1 MNKNLTTSILAV
13 LALAGSLQA
22 QVSFVYVS
30 KIPGNLVND
39 AASNSSPLK
48 GRCTIINQD
57 QVWTADKVYI
67 VENLTFVEA
76 PAVLRIEPG
85 CVVRMEPATIGGS
98 SSTDPADVGA
108 ICITRGAKI
117 VAPGTSESPII
128 FTNRDD
134 PFVPGGASTIP
145 PTVNGGANTA
155 RDYAS
160 TTAGN
165 ITKFK
170 IDADCGGILILGKTR
185 LAFNNSLG
193 TALTDPIAVPLTT
206 GAGANFIE
214 GFQAIDGT
222 VYGTEVTSQ
231 LGGSPSGG
239 KYGGTDDNDN
249 SGRMSFCSVR
259 FGGFILSS
267 GNEING
273 ITTGAVG
280 RATSMEFC
288 EVYCNADDDI
298 ENFGGTL
305 NTRYCAGLF
314 GGDDG
319 ADLDQGYRG
328 HNQFWFHLQDSSTVG
343 GVATGRNSSNVGDCT
358 GEWDGQEAPDGV
370 GFPGSVFT
378 FFNATTIGRNTG
390 KGINWKLNSGG
401 KVFNSIW
408 ANAGKMRLESSS
420 ANTPLTTT
428 GVADGTTAINR
439 FLHTRTSGGEFNEAG
454 VAARAT
460 EPDAMFKYST
470 IQGTAGAN
478 SVTGY
483 WTGTSPDLNTLLGT
497 YNITYTATTPLVNQA
512 PTAGTL
518 DPRLK
523 SGVAQRT
530 GGIKPSVSGPGGTAR
545 STWFVN
551 TDFQGAFK
559 DANWLSGWSVL
570 EKVGVSPA
578 NGFPTCNFPIP
589 TITRVGSG
597 STAFARVSFPVETG
611 VQYSVQTSTDGGKTY
626 LPVQTAT
633 GLTAGLYTAA
643 SNTTATVDLAAG
655 SGAAMLHVRV
665 MPL

>member
-1 MNKNLTTSILAV
+1 MNKKLTTSILAV
-13 LALAGSLQA
+13 LALAGSLHA
-22 QVSFVYVS
+22 QTSFVYVS
-30 KIPGNLVND
+30 QIPGNLVNS
-39 AASNSSPLK
+39 ASTSPLA
-48 GRCTIINQD
+48 GRCTVINQD

-85 CVVRMEPATIGGS
+85 TIVRMEPKTTGGT

-134 PFVPGGASTIP
+134 PFVPGGASTISS
-145 PTVNGGANTA
+145 TVNGGANTP
-155 RDYAS
+155 RDYTS
-160 TTAGN
+160 TTSGD

-170 IDADCGGILILGKTR
+170 VDGDCGGILILGKTR
-185 LAFNNSLG
+185 LAFNNATG
-193 TALTDPIAVPLTT
+193 TALTEPVVSPVVA
-206 GAGANFIE
+206 GAGVNFIE

-222 VYGTEVTSQ
+222 VYGTAVTTQ

-259 FGGFILSS
+259 YGGFILST

-280 RATSMEFC
+280 RATVMEFC
-288 EVYCNADDDI
+288 EVYNNADDDI
-298 ENFGGTL
+298 ENFGGTF

-319 ADLDQGYRG
+319 VDIDQGYRG
-328 HNQFWFHLQDSSTVG
+328 QNQFWFQLQDDSAVG
-343 GVATGRNSSNVGDCT
+343 GVATGRNSSNYGDCT
-358 GEWDGQEAPDGV
+358 GEWDGPENTTAGLPY
-370 GFPGSVFT
+370 SVFT
-378 FFNATTIGRNTG
+378 FFNATTIGRNSG
-390 KGINWKLNSGG
+390 KGINWKENSGG

-428 GVADGTTAINR
+428 AAADGTTAANR
-439 FLHTRTSGGEFNEAG
+439 FLFTRTSGGEFNEAG
-454 VAARAT
+454 VAAAAT

-497 YNITYTATTPLVNQA
+497 YNITYTSTTPLVNQA

-518 DPRLK
+518 DPRLQ

-530 GGIKPSVSGPGGTAR
+530 GGIRPSVSGPSGAAR
-545 STWFVN
+545 STWFVD
-551 TDFQGAFK
+551 TAFQGAFK

-643 SNTTATVDLAAG
+643 STTTATVDLAAG

>member
-1 MNKNLTTSILAV
+1 MNKLITTSILAV

-22 QVSFVYVS
+22 QTSFVYVS
-30 KIPGNLVND
+30 QIPGNLVNSD
-39 AASNSSPLK
+39 SASPLA
-48 GRCTIINQD
+48 GRCTVINQD

-67 VENLTFVEA
+67 LENLTFVEA

-85 CVVRMEPATIGGS
+85 TIVRMEPKTTGGS
-98 SSTDPADVGA
+98 NSSDPADVGA
-108 ICITRGAKI
+108 LIICRGAKI

-128 FTNRDD
+128 FTNVDD

-145 PTVNGGANTA
+145 STVNGAAYTA
-155 RDYAS
+155 RDYTI
-160 TTAGN
+160 TTSGN
-165 ITKFK
+165 MTKFK
-170 IDADCGGILILGKTR
+170 IDGDCGGLVILGKTR
-185 LAFNNSLG
+185 LAFNNASG
-193 TALTDPIAVPLTT
+193 TESTDPVANPLTT
-206 GAGANFIE
+206 GAGRNFIE
-214 GFQAIDGT
+214 GTQAIDDT
-222 VYGTEVTSQ
+222 VYGSTVTSQ
-231 LGGSPSGG
+231 LGAGSASGG

-280 RATSMEFC
+280 RSTVMEFC
-288 EVYCNADDDI
+288 EVYNNADDDF
-298 ENFGGTL
+298 EHFGGTL

-319 ADLDQGYRG
+319 ADIDQGYRG
-328 HNQFWFHLQDSSTVG
+328 NNQFWFQIQDNTIAG
-343 GVATGRNSSNVGDCT
+343 GVATGRDSLNVGDCT
-358 GEWDGQEAPDGV
+358 GEWDGPEAPDRV
-370 GFPGSVFT
+370 GLPYSVFT

-390 KGINWKLNSGG
+390 KGINWKLNSGC

-408 ANAGKMRLESSS
+408 ANAGKMRIESGG
-420 ANTPLTTT
+420 ANDKTTT
-428 GVADGTTAINR
+428 SAADGTTSLNR
-439 FLHTRTSGGEFNEAG
+439 FLFTRTSGGEFNEAG
-454 VAARAT
+454 VVAGAI

-470 IQGTAGAN
+470 IQCTAGAAN
-478 SVTGY
+478 TQGY
-483 WTGTSPDLNTLLGT
+483 WQGLSPELATLLDNS
-497 YNITYTATTPLVNQA
+497 NITYTATTPLVNQA
-512 PTAGTL
+512 KADGTL
-518 DPRLK
+518 DPRLQ

-530 GGIKPSVSGPGGTAR
+530 GGIRPSVSGPSGTAR

-559 DANWLSGWSVL
+559 DANWLSGWSIL

-597 STAFARVSFPVETG
+597 STAFARVTFPVENG

>member
-1 MNKNLTTSILAV
+1 MNKLLTSSILAV

-22 QVSFVYVS
+22 QTSFVYVS
-30 KIPGNLVND
+30 QIPGNLVNS
-39 AASNSSPLK
+39 ASTSPLA
-48 GRCTIINQD
+48 GRCTVINQD

-85 CVVRMEPATIGGS
+85 TIVRMEPKTTGGS

-108 ICITRGAKI
+108 IIICRGAKI

-145 PTVNGGANTA
+145 STVNGGVNTS
-155 RDYAS
+155 RDYTS
-160 TTAGN
+160 TTSGAVN
-165 ITKFK
+165 KFK
-170 IDADCGGILILGKTR
+170 IDADCGGIVILGKTR
-185 LAFNNSLG
+185 LSNNNASG
-193 TALTDPIAVPLTT
+193 TAITDPIANPLTP
-206 GAGANFIE
+206 GAGAAFIE

-222 VYGTEVTSQ
+222 VYGTAVTSQ
-231 LGGSPSGG
+231 LGGAPSGG
-239 KYGGTDDNDN
+239 KFGGTDDNDN
-249 SGRMSFCSVR
+249 SGRMSFCSIR
-259 FGGFILSS
+259 YGGFVLSTN
-267 GNEING
+267 NEING

-280 RATSMEFC
+280 RGTVMEFL
-288 EVYCNADDDI
+288 EIFNNADDDI
-298 ENFGGTL
+298 EPFGGTQ
-305 NTRYCAGLF
+305 NMRYCAGLF

-319 ADLDQGYRG
+319 LDTDMGYRG
-328 HNQFWFHLQDSSTVG
+328 NVQFWFHHQDNSTAN
-343 GVATGRNSSNVGDCT
+343 GVATGRPSGNYGDCT
-358 GEWDGQEAPDGV
+358 GEWDGGKSPV
-370 GFPGSVFT
+370 TSLPYTVFSV
-378 FFNATTIGRNTG
+378 FNATTIGRNAG
-390 KGINWKLNSGG
+390 KAINWKVNGGG

-408 ANAGKMRLESSS
+408 ANSGKMRLESSS
-420 ANTPLTTT
+420 TSTSESTTAA
-428 GVADGTTAINR
+428 ADGTTSLNR
-439 FLHTRTSGGEFNEAG
+439 FLFTRTSGGEFNEAG
-454 VAARAT
+454 VAAAAT

-470 IQGTAGAN
+470 IQGSAGALN
-478 SVTGY
+478 VAGY
-483 WTGTSPDLNTLLGT
+483 WQGTSPALNTLLDS
-497 YNITYTATTPLVNQA
+497 YNITYTAATPLVNQA
-512 PTAGTL
+512 KADGTL
-518 DPRLK
+518 DPRLQA
-523 SGVAQRT
+523 GVAQRT
-530 GGIKPSVSGPGGTAR
+530 GGIRPSVSGPLGTAR

-559 DANWLSGWSVL
+559 DANWLAGWSIL

-578 NGFPTCNFPIP
+578 SGFPTCNFPIP

-597 STAFARVSFPVETG
+597 SSAFARVSFPVENG

-633 GLTAGLYTAA
+633 GLSNGLYTAA

>member
-1 MNKNLTTSILAV
+1 MNKLITTSILAV

-22 QVSFVYVS
+22 QTSFVYVS
-30 KIPGNLVND
+30 QIPGNLVNS
-39 AASNSSPLK
+39 ASTSPLA
-48 GRCTIINQD
+48 GRCTVINQD

-67 VENLTFVEA
+67 LENLTFVEA

-85 CVVRMEPATIGGS
+85 TIVRMEPKTTGGS

-108 ICITRGAKI
+108 LIICRGAKI

-145 PTVNGGANTA
+145 STVNGGVNTP
-155 RDYAS
+155 RDYTS
-160 TTAGN
+160 TTSGD

-170 IDADCGGILILGKTR
+170 IDADCGGIVILGKTR
-185 LAFNNSLG
+185 LSNNNASG
-193 TALTDPIAVPLTT
+193 TDLTDPIANPLTA
-206 GAGANFIE
+206 GAGAAFIE
-214 GFQAIDGT
+214 GFQAIDGN
-222 VYGTEVTSQ
+222 VYGTAVTSQ

-239 KYGGTDDNDN
+239 KFGGTDDNDN
-249 SGRMSFCSVR
+249 SGRMSFCSIR
-259 FGGFILSS
+259 YGGFILSLN
-267 GNEING
+267 NEING

-280 RATSMEFC
+280 RGTVMEFL
-288 EVYCNADDDI
+288 EIYNNADDDI
-298 ENFGGTL
+298 EPFGGTQNL
-305 NTRYCAGLF
+305 RYCAGLF

-319 ADLDQGYRG
+319 LDTDMGYRG
-328 HNQFWFHLQDSSTVG
+328 NVQFWFQHQGNLTANS
-343 GVATGRNSSNVGDCT
+343 VATGRPSGNVGDCT
-358 GEWDGQEAPDGV
+358 GEWDGGKTPV
-370 GFPGSVFT
+370 TSLPYTVFSV
-378 FFNATTIGRNTG
+378 FNATTIGLNTG
-390 KGINWKLNSGG
+390 KAINWKVNGGG

-408 ANAGKMRLESSS
+408 ANAGKMRIESGG
-420 ANTPLTTT
+420 ANDKTTT
-428 GVADGTTAINR
+428 SAADGTTSLNR
-439 FLHTRTSGGEFNEAG
+439 FLFTRTSGGEFNEAG
-454 VAARAT
+454 VAAAAI

-470 IQGTAGAN
+470 IQGAAGAAN
-478 SVTGY
+478 TQGY
-483 WTGTSPDLNTLLGT
+483 WQGLSPALATLLDNS
-497 YNITYTATTPLVNQA
+497 NITYTTTTPLVNQA
-512 PTAGTL
+512 KADGTL
-518 DPRLK
+518 DPRLQ
-523 SGVAQRT
+523 SGASQRN
-530 GGIKPSVSGPGGTAR
+530 GGIRPSVSGPSGTAR

-559 DANWLSGWSVL
+559 DANWLSGWSIL

-578 NGFPTCNFPIP
+578 SGFPTCNFPIP

-633 GLTAGLYTAA
+633 GLSNGLYTAA

>member
-1 MNKNLTTSILAV
+1 MNKLITSTILAA

-22 QVSFVYVS
+22 QTSFVYVS
-30 KIPGNLVND
+30 QIPGNLVNS
-39 AASNSSPLK
+39 ASASPLA
-48 GRCTIINQD
+48 GRCTVINQD

-85 CVVRMEPATIGGS
+85 TIVRMEPKTTGGS

-108 ICITRGAKI
+108 IIICRGAKI

-145 PTVNGGANTA
+145 STVNGGVNTP
-155 RDYAS
+155 RDYTS
-160 TTAGN
+160 TTTGD

-170 IDADCGGILILGKTR
+170 IDSDCGGIIILGKTR
-185 LAFNNSLG
+185 LSNSNASG
-193 TALTDPIAVPLTT
+193 TALVDPIANPLTAGQ
-206 GAGANFIE
+206 GAAFIE

-222 VYGTEVTSQ
+222 VYGSAVTSQ

-239 KYGGTDDNDN
+239 KFGGTDDNDN
-249 SGRMSFCSVR
+249 SGRMSFCSIR
-259 FGGFILSS
+259 YGGFILATN
-267 GNEING
+267 NEING

-280 RATSMEFC
+280 RGTVMEFL
-288 EVYCNADDDI
+288 EIYNNADDDI
-298 ENFGGTL
+298 EPFGGTQ
-305 NTRYCAGLF
+305 NMRYCAGLF

-319 ADLDQGYRG
+319 LDTDMGYRG
-328 HNQFWFHLQDSSTVG
+328 NVQFWFQHQGNLTANG
-343 GVATGRNSSNVGDCT
+343 FATGRPSGNVGDCT
-358 GEWDGQEAPDGV
+358 GEWDGGKVPVESLPYTV
-370 GFPGSVFT
+370 FSV
-378 FFNATTIGRNTG
+378 FNATTIGLNTG
-390 KGINWKLNSGG
+390 KAINWKVNGGG

-408 ANAGKMRLESSS
+408 ANAGKMRVESGGANDKTATS
-420 ANTPLTTT
+420 ASDGNTSL
-428 GVADGTTAINR
+428 NR
-439 FLHTRTSGGEFNEAG
+439 FLFTRTSGGEFNQAG
-454 VAARAT
+454 VAAAAT

-470 IQGTAGAN
+470 IQGTAGAAN
-478 SVTGY
+478 TQGY
-483 WTGTSPDLNTLLGT
+483 WQGLSPALATLLDNS
-497 YNITYTATTPLVNQA
+497 NITYTTTTPLVNQA
-512 PTAGTL
+512 KADGTL
-518 DPRLK
+518 DPRLLTNA
-523 SGVAQRT
+523 SQRT
-530 GGIKPSVSGPGGTAR
+530 GGIRPSVSGPAGTAR

-559 DANWLSGWSVL
+559 DANWLSGWSIL

-578 NGFPTCNFPIP
+578 SGFPTCNFPIP

-597 STAFARVSFPVETG
+597 STAFARVSFPVENG

-633 GLTAGLYTAA
+633 GLSNGLYTAA

>member
-1 MNKNLTTSILAV
+1 MNKLITSSILAA

-22 QVSFVYVS
+22 QTTFVRVSQ
-30 KIPGNLVND
+30 IPGNLVNS
-39 AASNSSPLK
+39 ASTSPLA
-48 GRCTIINQD
+48 GRCTVINQD

-67 VENLTFVEA
+67 IENLTFVEA

-85 CVVRMEPATIGGS
+85 TIVRMEPKTTGGS

-108 ICITRGAKI
+108 LIITRGAKI

-128 FTNRDD
+128 FTNVDD

-145 PTVNGGANTA
+145 STVNGAAYTV
-155 RDYAS
+155 RDYTLTS
-160 TTAGN
+160 SGN
-165 ITKFK
+165 INKFK
-170 IDADCGGILILGKTR
+170 IDGDCGGLVILGKTR
-185 LAFNNSLG
+185 LAFNNASG
-193 TALTDPIAVPLTT
+193 TAATDPVANPLTT
-206 GAGANFIE
+206 GAGRNFIE
-214 GFQAIDGT
+214 GFQAIDDT
-222 VYGTEVTSQ
+222 VYGTAVTAQ
-231 LGGSPSGG
+231 LGAGSASGG

-259 FGGFILSS
+259 YGGFILST

-280 RATSMEFC
+280 RATVMEFC
-288 EVYCNADDDI
+288 EVYNNADDDF
-298 ENFGGTL
+298 EHFGGTL

-319 ADLDQGYRG
+319 ADIDQGYRG
-328 HNQFWFHLQDSSTVG
+328 QNQFWFQIQDNSTAG
-343 GVATGRNSSNVGDCT
+343 GVATGRNSANYGDCT

-378 FFNATTIGRNTG
+378 FFNATTIGRNSG
-390 KGINWKLNSGG
+390 KGINWKLGSGG

-428 GVADGTTAINR
+428 AAADGNTAINR
-439 FLHTRTSGGEFNEAG
+439 FLFTRTSGGEFNEAG
-454 VAARAT
+454 VAAAAT

-512 PTAGTL
+512 VTAGTL
-518 DPRLK
+518 DPRLQ

-530 GGIKPSVSGPGGTAR
+530 GGIRPSVSGPSGAAR
-545 STWFVN
+545 STWFVD
-551 TDFQGAFK
+551 TAFQGAFK
-559 DANWLSGWSVL
+559 DANWLAGWSIL
-570 EKVGVSPA
+570 ESVGVSPA
-578 NGFPTCNFPIP
+578 AGFATARFPIP
-589 TITRVGSG
+589 TITRVGTG
-597 STAFARVSFPVETG
+597 STAYASVSFPVENG

-626 LPVQTAT
+626 LPVNSAT
-633 GLTAGLYTAA
+633 GLTNGLYTAT
-643 SNTTATVDLAAG
+643 SDTTATVNLAAG

>member
-1 MNKNLTTSILAV
+1 MKKLITSSTLAA

-22 QVSFVYVS
+22 QTTFVRVSQ
-30 KIPGNLVND
+30 IPGNLVNTG
-39 AASNSSPLK
+39 STSPLA
-48 GRCTIINQD
+48 GRCTVINQD

-67 VENLTFVEA
+67 LENLTFVEA

-85 CVVRMEPATIGGS
+85 TIVRMEPKTTGGS

-108 ICITRGAKI
+108 LVICRGAKI

-128 FTNRDD
+128 FTNVDD

-145 PTVNGGANTA
+145 SAVNGAPLSPRNY
-155 RDYAS
+155 DS
-160 TTAGN
+160 TTSGD

-170 IDADCGGILILGKTR
+170 IDADCGGIVILGKTR
-185 LAFNNSLG
+185 LSNNNASG
-193 TALTDPIAVPLTT
+193 SALTDPIANPLTA
-206 GAGANFIE
+206 GAGAAFIE

-222 VYGTEVTSQ
+222 VYGDAVTSQ
-231 LGGSPSGG
+231 LGGAPSGG
-239 KYGGTDDNDN
+239 KFGGTDDNDN
-249 SGRMSFCSVR
+249 SGRMSFCSIR
-259 FGGFILSS
+259 YGGFILSS
-267 GNEING
+267 NNEING

-280 RATSMEFC
+280 RGTVMEFL
-288 EVYCNADDDI
+288 EIFNNADDDI
-298 ENFGGTL
+298 EPFGGTQ
-305 NTRYCAGLF
+305 NMRYCAGLF

-319 ADLDQGYRG
+319 LDTDMGYRG
-328 HNQFWFHLQDSSTVG
+328 NVQFWFQHQGNLTAN
-343 GVATGRNSSNVGDCT
+343 GVATGRNSANVGDCT
-358 GEWDGQEAPDGV
+358 GEWDGGKSPV
-370 GFPGSVFT
+370 TSLPYTVFSV
-378 FFNATTIGRNTG
+378 FNATTIGLNTG
-390 KGINWKLNSGG
+390 KAINWKVNGGG

-408 ANAGKMRLESSS
+408 ANSAKMRIEGGS
-420 ANTPLTTT
+420 ASTATAA
-428 GVADGTTAINR
+428 ADGTTSVNR
-439 FLHTRTSGGEFNEAG
+439 FLFTRTSGGEYNEAG
-454 VAARAT
+454 VAAAAT

-478 SVTGY
+478 TRAGY
-483 WTGTSPDLNTLLGT
+483 WTGTSPALDTLLDT

-512 PTAGTL
+512 KADGTL
-518 DPRLK
+518 DPRLQA
-523 SGVAQRT
+523 GVAQRT
-530 GGIKPSVSGPGGTAR
+530 GGIRPSVSGPGGTAR

-559 DANWLSGWSVL
+559 DANWLSGWSIL

-578 NGFPTCNFPIP
+578 SGFPTCNFPIP

-597 STAFARVSFPVETG
+597 STAFARVSFPVENG

-633 GLTAGLYTAA
+633 GLSNGLYTAA

>member
-1 MNKNLTTSILAV
+1 MNKLITSSILAA

-22 QVSFVYVS
+22 QTSFVYVS
-30 KIPGNLVND
+30 QIPGNLVNS
-39 AASNSSPLK
+39 ASVSPLA
-48 GRCTIINQD
+48 GRCTVINQD

-85 CVVRMEPATIGGS
+85 TIVRMEPASTGGS

-108 ICITRGAKI
+108 IIICRGAKI

-145 PTVNGGANTA
+145 PTVNGGVNTP
-155 RDYAS
+155 RDYTS
-160 TTAGN
+160 TTSGDV
-165 ITKFK
+165 TKFK
-170 IDADCGGILILGKTR
+170 IDSDCGGLVILGKTR
-185 LAFNNSLG
+185 LSNNNASG
-193 TALTDPIAVPLTT
+193 TALTDPIANPLTA
-206 GAGANFIE
+206 GAGAAFIE

-222 VYGTEVTSQ
+222 VYGTAVTSQ

-239 KYGGTDDNDN
+239 KFGGTDDNDN

-259 FGGFILSS
+259 YGGFILSLN
-267 GNEING
+267 NEING

-280 RATSMEFC
+280 RGTVMEFL
-288 EVYCNADDDI
+288 EIYNNADDDI
-298 ENFGGTL
+298 EPFGGTQNL
-305 NTRYCAGLF
+305 RYCAGLF

-319 ADLDQGYRG
+319 LDTDMGYRG
-328 HNQFWFHLQDSSTVG
+328 NVQFWFHHQDNLTAN
-343 GVATGRNSSNVGDCT
+343 GVATGRPSANAGDCT
-358 GEWDGQEAPDGV
+358 GEWDGGKSPDTSL
-370 GFPGSVFT
+370 PYTVFT
-378 FFNATTIGRNTG
+378 VYNATTIGRNTG
-390 KGINWKLNSGG
+390 KGINWKVNGGG

-408 ANAGKMRLESSS
+408 ANAGKMRIESSS

-428 GVADGTTAINR
+428 AAADGNTSANR
-439 FLHTRTSGGEFNEAG
+439 FLFTRTSGGEFNEAG
-454 VAARAT
+454 VAAAAT

-483 WTGTSPDLNTLLGT
+483 WTGTSPDLNTLLDT

-512 PTAGTL
+512 KADGTL

-530 GGIKPSVSGPGGTAR
+530 GGIRPSVSGPGGTAR

-559 DANWLSGWSVL
+559 DANWLSGWSIL

-578 NGFPTCNFPIP
+578 SGFPTCNFPIP

-597 STAFARVSFPVETG
+597 STAFARVSFPVENG

-633 GLTAGLYTAA
+633 GLSNGLYTAA

>member
-1 MNKNLTTSILAV
+1 MNKKLTTSILAV

-85 CVVRMEPATIGGS
+85 CVVRMEPATTGGN

-145 PTVNGGANTA
+145 PTVNGAANTA
-155 RDYAS
+155 RDYTS

-185 LAFNNSLG
+185 LAFNNATG
-193 TALTDPIAVPLTT
+193 TALTDPIANPLTT

-249 SGRMSFCSVR
+249 SGRMSFCSLR
-259 FGGFILSS
+259 YGGFILST

-319 ADLDQGYRG
+319 ADIDQGYRG
-328 HNQFWFHLQDSSTVG
+328 QNQFWFQLQDNTAVG
-343 GVATGRNSSNVGDCT
+343 GVATGRNSKNIGDCT
-358 GEWDGQEAPDGV
+358 GEWDGPESTTAGLPY
-370 GFPGSVFT
+370 SVFT
-378 FFNATTIGRNTG
+378 IGLNGTAG
-390 KGINWKLNSGG
+390 KGINWKENSGG

-408 ANAGKMRLESSS
+408 ANAGKMTLSSSS
-420 ANTPLTTT
+420 ATAT
-428 GVADGTTAINR
+428 AAEDGTTSINR
-439 FLHTRTSGGEFNEAG
+439 FLFTRTSGGEFNEAG
-454 VAARAT
+454 VAAGAT

-470 IQGTAGAN
+470 IQGTAGAA
-478 SVTGY
+478 TIAGY
-483 WTGTSPDLNTLLGT
+483 WSGTSPALATLLDT
-497 YNITYTATTPLVNQA
+497 YNITITTTTPLVNQA
-512 PTAGTL
+512 PTGGTL
-518 DPRLK
+518 DPRLQ

-530 GGIKPSVSGPGGTAR
+530 GGIRPSVSGPSGSAR
-545 STWFVN
+545 SSWFVD
-551 TDFQGAFK
+551 TAFQGAFK
-559 DANWLSGWSVL
+559 DANWLSGWSIL
-570 EKVGVSPA
+570 ESVGVSPA
-578 NGFPTCNFPIP
+578 AGFATCKFPTP

-597 STAFARVSFPVETG
+597 STAFARVTFPIEAKI
-611 VQYSVQTSTDGGKTY
+611 QYSVQTSTDGGKTY
-626 LPVQTAT
+626 MPVRVAT
-633 GLTAGLYTAA
+633 GLANGLYTAA
-643 SNTTATVDLAAG
+643 DTVAAGATATVDLDAG

>member
-1 MNKNLTTSILAV
+1 MKKIITSSVLAA

-22 QVSFVYVS
+22 QTTFVRVSQ
-30 KIPGNLVND
+30 IPGNLVNS
-39 AASNSSPLK
+39 ASSSPLA
-48 GRCTIINQD
+48 GRCTVINQD

-67 VENLTFVEA
+67 LENLTFVEA

-85 CVVRMEPATIGGS
+85 TIVRMEPKTTGGS

-108 ICITRGAKI
+108 LVICRGAKI

-145 PTVNGGANTA
+145 STVNGGANTP
-155 RDYAS
+155 REYTS
-160 TTAGN
+160 TTSGD

-170 IDADCGGILILGKTR
+170 IDADCGGIVILGKTR
-185 LAFNNSLG
+185 LSINNTSG
-193 TALTDPIAVPLTT
+193 TALTDPIASPLTA
-206 GAGANFIE
+206 GAGAAFIE
-214 GFQAIDGT
+214 GFQAIDAT
-222 VYGTEVTSQ
+222 VYGTAVTTQ
-231 LGGSPSGG
+231 LGGAPSGG
-239 KYGGTDDNDN
+239 KFGGTDDDDN
-249 SGRMSFCSVR
+249 SGRMSFCSIR
-259 FGGFILSS
+259 YGGFVLID
-267 GNEING
+267 GKEING
-273 ITTGAVG
+273 ITAGAVG
-280 RATSMEFC
+280 RRTVLEFC
-288 EVYCNADDDI
+288 EIYNNADDDI
-298 ENFGGTL
+298 EPFGGTF
-305 NTRYCAGLF
+305 NIRYCAGLF

-319 ADLDQGYRG
+319 LDTDMGYRG
-328 HNQFWFHLQDSSTVG
+328 NVQFWFQTQGNLTAN
-343 GVATGRNSSNVGDCT
+343 GVSTGRNPSNVGDCT
-358 GEWDGQEAPDGV
+358 GEWDGGKSPV
-370 GFPGSVFT
+370 TSLPFTTFSV
-378 FFNATTIGRNTG
+378 FNATTIGLNTG
-390 KGINWKLNSGG
+390 KGINWKVNGGG

-408 ANAGKMRLESSS
+408 ANSAKMRIEGGS
-420 ANTPLTTT
+420 ASTATAA
-428 GVADGTTAINR
+428 ADGTTSVNR
-439 FLHTRTSGGEFNEAG
+439 FLFTRTSGGEFNEAG
-454 VAARAT
+454 VAAGAT

-478 SVTGY
+478 TRAGY
-483 WTGTSPDLNTLLGT
+483 WTGTSPALDTLLDT
-497 YNITYTATTPLVNQA
+497 YNITYTATTPLNNQA
-512 PTAGTL
+512 KADGTL
-518 DPRLK
+518 DPRLQ

-530 GGIKPSVSGPGGTAR
+530 GGIKPSVSGPSGAAR

-559 DANWLSGWSVL
+559 DANWLAGWSVL

-578 NGFPTCNFPIP
+578 NGFATCNFPIP

-597 STAFARVSFPVETG
+597 STAFARVSFLVETG

-633 GLTAGLYTAA
+633 GLSNGLYTAA

>member
-1 MNKNLTTSILAV
+1 M
-13 LALAGSLQA
+13 
-22 QVSFVYVS
+22 
-30 KIPGNLVND
+30 
-39 AASNSSPLK
+39 
-48 GRCTIINQD
+48 
-57 QVWTADKVYI
+57 
-67 VENLTFVEA
+67 
-76 PAVLRIEPG
+76 
-85 CVVRMEPATIGGS
+85 
-98 SSTDPADVGA
+98 
-108 ICITRGAKI
+108 
-117 VAPGTSESPII
+117 
-128 FTNRDD
+128 
-134 PFVPGGASTIP
+134 
-145 PTVNGGANTA
+145 
-155 RDYAS
+155 
-160 TTAGN
+160 
-165 ITKFK
+165 
-170 IDADCGGILILGKTR
+170 
-185 LAFNNSLG
+185 AFNNATG
-193 TALTDPIAVPLTT
+193 TALTDPIANPLTT

-222 VYGTEVTSQ
+222 VYGTAVTTQ

-259 FGGFILSS
+259 YGGFILSLN
-267 GNEING
+267 NEING

-280 RATSMEFC
+280 RATTMEFC
-288 EVYCNADDDI
+288 EVYNNADDDI
-298 ENFGGTL
+298 ENFGGTF
-305 NTRYCAGLF
+305 NTRYCAGFF

-319 ADLDQGYRG
+319 VDIDQGYRG
-328 HNQFWFHLQDSSTVG
+328 QNQFWFQLQDNSAVG
-343 GVATGRNSSNVGDCT
+343 GVATGRNSLNYGDCT
-358 GEWDGQEAPDGV
+358 GEWDGPESTTAGLPY
-370 GFPGSVFT
+370 SVFT
-378 FFNATTIGRNTG
+378 FFNATTIGRNSG
-390 KGINWKLNSGG
+390 KGINWKENSGG

-408 ANAGKMRLESSS
+408 ANAGKMRLEGSS

-428 GVADGTTAINR
+428 AAADGTTAANR
-439 FLHTRTSGGEFNEAG
+439 FLFTRTSGGEFNEAG
-454 VAARAT
+454 VAAAAT

-497 YNITYTATTPLVNQA
+497 YNITYTSATPLVNQA

-518 DPRLK
+518 DPRLQ

-530 GGIKPSVSGPGGTAR
+530 GGIRPSVSGPSGVAR
-545 STWFVN
+545 STWFVD
-551 TDFQGAFK
+551 TAFQGAFK

-597 STAFARVSFPVETG
+597 STAIARVSFPVENG

-633 GLTAGLYTAA
+633 GLSNGLYTAA

>member
-1 MNKNLTTSILAV
+1 MNKLITSTILAA

-22 QVSFVYVS
+22 QTSFVYVS
-30 KIPGNLVND
+30 QIPGNLVNS
-39 AASNSSPLK
+39 ASASPLA
-48 GRCTIINQD
+48 GRCTVINQD

-85 CVVRMEPATIGGS
+85 TIVRMEPASTGGS

-108 ICITRGAKI
+108 IIICRGAKI

-145 PTVNGGANTA
+145 STVNGGVNTP
-155 RDYAS
+155 RDYTS
-160 TTAGN
+160 TTTGD

-170 IDADCGGILILGKTR
+170 IDADCGGLVILGKTR
-185 LAFNNSLG
+185 LSNNNASG
-193 TALTDPIAVPLTT
+193 TALTDPIANPLTA
-206 GAGANFIE
+206 GAGAAFIE

-222 VYGTEVTSQ
+222 VYGTAVTSQ

-239 KYGGTDDNDN
+239 KFGGTDDNDN
-249 SGRMSFCSVR
+249 SGRMSFCSIR
-259 FGGFILSS
+259 YGGFILSLN
-267 GNEING
+267 NEING

-280 RATSMEFC
+280 RGTVMEFL
-288 EVYCNADDDI
+288 EIYNNADDDI
-298 ENFGGTL
+298 EPFGGTQ
-305 NTRYCAGLF
+305 NMRYCAGLF

-319 ADLDQGYRG
+319 LDTDMGYRG
-328 HNQFWFHLQDSSTVG
+328 NVQFWFQHQDNLTAN
-343 GVATGRNSSNVGDCT
+343 GVATGRPSGNAGDCT
-358 GEWDGQEAPDGV
+358 GEWDGGKSPV
-370 GFPGSVFT
+370 TSLPYTVFSV
-378 FFNATTIGRNTG
+378 FNATTIGRNSG
-390 KGINWKLNSGG
+390 KAINWKVNGGG

-408 ANAGKMRLESSS
+408 ANSGKMRIEDGS
-420 ANTPLTTT
+420 ASVATAS
-428 GVADGTTAINR
+428 ADGTTSQNR
-439 FLHTRTSGGEFNEAG
+439 FLFTRTSGGEFNEAG
-454 VAARAT
+454 VAAAAT

-470 IQGTAGAN
+470 IQGTIASTANTVAG
-478 SVTGY
+478 Y
-483 WTGTSPDLNTLLGT
+483 FTGTSPDIATLLGAS
-497 YNITYTATTPLVNQA
+497 NITFTDTTPLVNQA
-512 PTAGTL
+512 KASGTL
-518 DPRLK
+518 DPRLL
-523 SGVAQRT
+523 SGAAQRT
-530 GGIKPSVSGPGGTAR
+530 GGIRPSVSGPGGTAR

-551 TDFQGAFK
+551 TAFQGAFK
-559 DANWLSGWSVL
+559 DANWLSGWSIL
-570 EKVGVSPA
+570 EKVGVSSA
-578 NGFPTCNFPIP
+578 SGFPTCNFPIP

-633 GLTAGLYTAA
+633 GLSNGLYTAA

>member
-1 MNKNLTTSILAV
+1 MNKLITTSILAV

-22 QVSFVYVS
+22 QTSFVYVS
-30 KIPGNLVND
+30 QIPGNLVNS
-39 AASNSSPLK
+39 ASASPLA
-48 GRCTIINQD
+48 GRCTVINQD

-67 VENLTFVEA
+67 IENLTFVEA

-85 CVVRMEPATIGGS
+85 TIVRMEPKTTGGS

-108 ICITRGAKI
+108 LIICRGAKI

-155 RDYAS
+155 RDYTS
-160 TTAGN
+160 TTSGD

-170 IDADCGGILILGKTR
+170 IDADCGGIVILGKTR
-185 LAFNNSLG
+185 LSNNNASG
-193 TALTDPIAVPLTT
+193 TALTDPIANPLTA
-206 GAGANFIE
+206 GAGAAFIE
-214 GFQAIDGT
+214 GFQAIDAT
-222 VYGTEVTSQ
+222 VYGTAVTTQ

-239 KYGGTDDNDN
+239 KFGGTDDNDN
-249 SGRMSFCSVR
+249 SGRMSFCSIR
-259 FGGFILSS
+259 YGGFVLSNN
-267 GNEING
+267 NEING
-273 ITTGAVG
+273 ITCGAVG
-280 RATSMEFC
+280 RGTVMEFL
-288 EVYCNADDDI
+288 EIYNNADDDI
-298 ENFGGTL
+298 EPFGGTQ
-305 NTRYCAGLF
+305 NMRYCAGLF

-319 ADLDQGYRG
+319 LDTDMGYRG
-328 HNQFWFHLQDSSTVG
+328 NVQFWFQHQGNLTAN
-343 GVATGRNSSNVGDCT
+343 GVATGRPIANVGDCT
-358 GEWDGQEAPDGV
+358 GEWDGGKGV
-370 GFPGSVFT
+370 TSLPYTVFSV
-378 FFNATTIGRNTG
+378 FNATTIGLNTG
-390 KGINWKLNSGG
+390 KAINWKVNGGG

-408 ANAGKMRLESSS
+408 ANAGKMRIESGS
-420 ANTPLTTT
+420 ASTATAA
-428 GVADGTTAINR
+428 ADGTTSVNR
-439 FLHTRTSGGEFNEAG
+439 FLFTRTSGGEFNEAG
-454 VAARAT
+454 VAAAAT

-478 SVTGY
+478 TRAGY
-483 WTGTSPDLNTLLGT
+483 WTGTSPSLDTLLDT

-512 PTAGTL
+512 KADGTL
-518 DPRLK
+518 DPRLQ

-530 GGIKPSVSGPGGTAR
+530 GGIRPSVSGPSGTAR
-545 STWFVN
+545 SSWFVN

-559 DANWLSGWSVL
+559 DANWLAGWSIL

-578 NGFPTCNFPIP
+578 SGFPTCSFPIP

-597 STAFARVSFPVETG
+597 STAFARVSFPVENG

-633 GLTAGLYTAA
+633 GLSNGLYTAA

-655 SGAAMLHVRV
+655 SGASMLHVRV

>member
-1 MNKNLTTSILAV
+1 MKKLITSSILAA

-22 QVSFVYVS
+22 QTTFVYVS
-30 KIPGNLVND
+30 QIPGNLVNS
-39 AASNSSPLK
+39 ASTSPLA
-48 GRCTIINQD
+48 GRCTVINQD

-67 VENLTFVEA
+67 IENLTFVEA

-85 CVVRMEPATIGGS
+85 TIVRMEPKTTGGS
-98 SSTDPADVGA
+98 SGTDPADVGA
-108 ICITRGAKI
+108 LIICRGAKI

-155 RDYAS
+155 RDYTS
-160 TTAGN
+160 TTSGN
-165 ITKFK
+165 VTKFK
-170 IDADCGGILILGKTR
+170 TDSDCGGLVILGKTR
-185 LAFNNSLG
+185 LSNNNASG
-193 TALTDPIAVPLTT
+193 TALTDPIANPLTA
-206 GAGANFIE
+206 GAGAAFIE

-222 VYGTEVTSQ
+222 VYGSAVTSQ
-231 LGGSPSGG
+231 LGGAPSGG
-239 KYGGTDDNDN
+239 KFGGTDDDDN
-249 SGRMSFCSVR
+249 SGRLSFCSFR
-259 FGGFILSS
+259 YGGFVLSLN
-267 GNEING
+267 NEING

-280 RATSMEFC
+280 RGTVMEFL
-288 EVYCNADDDI
+288 EIFNNADDDI
-298 ENFGGTL
+298 EPFGGTQ
-305 NTRYCAGLF
+305 NMRYCAGLF

-319 ADLDQGYRG
+319 LDTDMGYRG
-328 HNQFWFHLQDSSTVG
+328 NVQFWFQHQDNLTAN
-343 GVATGRNSSNVGDCT
+343 GVATGRPSGNAGDCT
-358 GEWDGQEAPDGV
+358 GEWDGGKSPDTSL
-370 GFPGSVFT
+370 PYTVFT
-378 FFNATTIGRNTG
+378 VYNATTIGRNTG
-390 KGINWKLNSGG
+390 KGINWKVNGGG

-408 ANAGKMRLESSS
+408 ANSGKMRIEGGS
-420 ANTPLTTT
+420 ASAATAGVDGNTS
-428 GVADGTTAINR
+428 VNR
-439 FLHTRTSGGEFNEAG
+439 FLFTRTSGGEFNEAG
-454 VAARAT
+454 VAAAAT

-470 IQGTAGAN
+470 IQGSAGAN
-478 SVTGY
+478 TRAGY
-483 WTGTSPDLNTLLGT
+483 WTGTSPALDTLLDS

-512 PTAGTL
+512 KADGTL
-518 DPRLK
+518 DPRLQ
-523 SGVAQRT
+523 SGAATQRT
-530 GGIKPSVSGPGGTAR
+530 GGIQPSVSGPGVTAR

-578 NGFPTCNFPIP
+578 NGFATCNFPTP
-589 TITRVGSG
+589 TITRVGTG
-597 STAFARVSFPVETG
+597 STAFARVSFPVESG
-611 VQYSVQTSTDGGKTY
+611 IQYSVQTSTDGGKTY